1 MSNKEMIVYVKF
13 SSELSFEEVM
23 AVAYERID
31 RFRAIKGLK
40 QKYYIKDPATGAV
53 GGIYVWESA
62 DDLEEFNRS
71 ELRASIAEAYKVA
84 GAPHVEI
91 LEVVET
97 LR

>member
-1 MSNKEMIVYVKF
+1 MIVYVKF

-23 AVAYERID
+23 AVAHERID

-40 QKYYIKDPATGAV
+40 QKYYIRDPKTGEV
-53 GGIYVWESA
+53 GGIYFWDSLA
-62 DDLEEFNRS
+62 DLEEFNRS

-84 GAPHVEI
+84 GSPCVEI
-91 LEVVET
+91 LEVVEV

>member
-1 MSNKEMIVYVKF
+1 MSSKQMIVYIKF
-13 SSELSFEEVM
+13 KSELTFEEVM

-40 QKYYIKDPATGAV
+40 QKYYIKDPATGEV

-62 DDLEEFNRS
+62 DDLDEYNGS
-71 ELRASIAEAYKVA
+71 ELRASIAEAYKIA

-91 LEVVET
+91 LEVVEV